1 MQVPNLLSLPSFSL
15 PCRRHKNRAPR
26 VGRRS
31 VRMAPFRASR
41 PGVPMQSGMQSEQA
55 RRWEAALDR
64 ARDDDWIHYATVSGW
79 LASCLR
85 RRQWAR
91 FALCGGVLMVLLHL
105 TRSAAHVRHLPQA
118 SDDVPDADDHDDIV
132 DARGA
137 QVLPSSSP
145 PPATAT
151 KTVWATRRPLAGND
165 YYCEDSDGMGS
176 DACQIRC
183 GAPCLEPFRLCM
195 AHEACHVVALN
206 REGTFATLKTS
217 LPGRATW
224 VGAVACRNVK
234 EWRTWLGKTV
244 GGSEPILPGQ
254 GAALEA
260 QLSSSAPARAI
271 SLALGPVRG
280 AQDYRC
286 AESDGSLF
294 SACQVRCES
303 AVRTHRNPNPTP
315 NPNPNPD
322 PDPNP
327 NPDPSP
333 HPHPHPNPHANPSRR
348 RSRSSSS
355 RSAC

>member
-1 MQVPNLLSLPSFSL
+1 
-15 PCRRHKNRAPR
+15 
-26 VGRRS
+26 
-31 VRMAPFRASR
+31 
-41 PGVPMQSGMQSEQA
+41 MQSGMQSEQA

-165 YYCEDSDGMGS
+165 YHCEDSDGMGS

-195 AHEACHVVALN
+195 ASGFYVLGRGGACGRGCRQVCGLEEYC
-206 REGTFATLKTS
+206 R
-217 LPGRATW
+217 LPSMTAENHAKASMTAGRSW
-224 VGAVACRNVK
+224 
-234 EWRTWLGKTV
+234 
-244 GGSEPILPGQ
+244 
-254 GAALEA
+254 
-260 QLSSSAPARAI
+260 
-271 SLALGPVRG
+271 
-280 AQDYRC
+280 
-286 AESDGSLF
+286 
-294 SACQVRCES
+294 
-303 AVRTHRNPNPTP
+303 
-315 NPNPNPD
+315 
-322 PDPNP
+322 
-327 NPDPSP
+327 
-333 HPHPHPNPHANPSRR
+333 
-348 RSRSSSS
+348 
-355 RSAC
+355 

>member
-1 MQVPNLLSLPSFSL
+1 
-15 PCRRHKNRAPR
+15 
-26 VGRRS
+26 
-31 VRMAPFRASR
+31 
-41 PGVPMQSGMQSEQA
+41 MQSGMQSEQA

-165 YYCEDSDGMGS
+165 YHCEDSDGMGS

-244 GGSEPILPGQ
+244 GGIELGKV
-254 GAALEA
+254 
-260 QLSSSAPARAI
+260 LSMNPK
-271 SLALGPVRG
+271 VM
-280 AQDYRC
+280 QD
-286 AESDGSLF
+286 F
-294 SACQVRCES
+294 
-303 AVRTHRNPNPTP
+303 
-315 NPNPNPD
+315 
-322 PDPNP
+322 
-327 NPDPSP
+327 
-333 HPHPHPNPHANPSRR
+333 
-348 RSRSSSS
+348 
-355 RSAC
+355 